1 MRRTLAVV
9 ACAGAVALAAA
20 CGGSS
25 DSDAGEAASTAAP
38 PPAPTGATAPAPS
51 ATAPAGDLADRLPP
65 EDAIAGLRTGTVR
78 RLPTAQTLVDSLYQV
93 GDPARDAAQQRLEEG
108 GYADG
113 LLRDQAGEDPASGPA
128 LVRGYVIRM
137 RDDAAARQEVAD
149 AVDEVDRSSTGET
162 SEVEVPDVDDARG
175 VRVDVSQAGVTGS
188 VVFVTFA
195 DGPYVYGIQAVSR
208 EGADL
213 PEDEVVQ
220 AAQDLDERVSS
231 SG

>member
-1 MRRTLAVV
+1 MRRALAVA

-25 DSDAGEAASTAAP
+25 ESDSSESASTAAP
-38 PPAPTGATAPAPS
+38 PASTSATATAPGT
-51 ATAPAGDLADRLPP
+51 TAPAGDLADRLPP
-65 EDAIAGLRTGTVR
+65 EDAIDGLRTGTVR

-93 GDPARDAAQQRLEEG
+93 GDPARDAAQQRLEDG

-113 LLRDQAGEDPASGPA
+113 LLRDQVGEDPASGPA
-128 LVRGYVIRM
+128 LVRGYVLRM

-149 AVDEVDRSSTGET
+149 AVDEVQRSSTGET
-162 SEVEVPDVDDARG
+162 TEVEVPDVDDARG

-220 AAQDLDERVSS
+220 AAQDLDERVGS

>member
-1 MRRTLAVV
+1 M

-25 DSDAGEAASTAAP
+25 ESDAGEAATTAAP
-38 PPAPTGATAPAPS
+38 PPGTA
-51 ATAPAGDLADRLPP
+51 APAGNLAERLPP
-65 EDAIAGLRTGTVR
+65 EDAVGGLRPGTVR

-93 GDPARDAAQQRLEEG
+93 GDPARDAAERRLEEG
-108 GYADG
+108 GYARG

-128 LVRGYVIRM
+128 LVRSYVIRM
-137 RDDAAARQEVAD
+137 RDDEAAREEVAD
-149 AVDEVDRSSTGET
+149 AVDEVESSSVGET
-162 SEVEVPDVDDARG
+162 SDVEVPGVDDSRG
-175 VRVDVSQAGVTGS
+175 VRVEVSQGGVTGS

-213 PEDEVVQ
+213 PEEEVVR
-220 AAQDLDERVSS
+220 AAQDLDARV
-231 SG
+231 GA